1 MEIIDSQTR
10 QQMIEYIEKISQTSS
25 TKIKNLLEKEKE
37 FLDEGNKHEEK
48 FSPRQFYIAV
58 DPIIEAEYQRCK
70 IMELTKETALSSEEI
85 AKKLNISSAKALDH
99 IAVLRKK
106 NLIKLEEFEGN
117 IPKYLAIPEAES
129 EVK

>member
-1 MEIIDSQTR
+1 MELIDSQTR

-37 FLDEGNKHEEK
+37 FLDEGNKHKEK

-70 IMELTKETALSSEEI
+70 IMELTKETPLTSEEI
-85 AKKLNISSAKALDH
+85 AKKLNISSAKALNH

>member
-48 FSPRQFYIAV
+48 FSPRQFY
-58 DPIIEAEYQRCK
+58 
-70 IMELTKETALSSEEI
+70 M
-85 AKKLNISSAKALDH
+85 
-99 IAVLRKK
+99 AVLRKK

>member
-10 QQMIEYIEKISQTSS
+10 QKMIDYIEKISQTSS

-37 FLDEGNKHEEK
+37 FLNEGNKHEEK
-48 FSPRQFYIAV
+48 FSPRQFNIAV

-70 IMELTKETALSSEEI
+70 IMELTKETALTSEEI

-99 IAVLRKK
+99 IAILRKK
-106 NLIKLEEFEGN
+106 NLLKLEEFEGN

>member
-1 MEIIDSQTR
+1 MEIIENQTR
-10 QQMIEYIEKISQTSS
+10 QQMVDYIAKISQTSS

-37 FLDEGNKHEEK
+37 FLDEGNKHQEK
-48 FSPRQFYIAV
+48 FSPRQFYVAV
-58 DPIIEAEYQRCK
+58 DPIIETEYQRCK
-70 IMELTKETALSSEEI
+70 IRELTKDTPLTLEEI
-85 AKKLNISSAKALDH
+85 AKKLNLSTKKILNH

>member
-1 MEIIDSQTR
+1 MEIIDSQKR
-10 QQMIEYIEKISQTSS
+10 QQMIDYIAKISQTSS

-37 FLDEGNKHEEK
+37 FLDEGNKHQEK
-48 FSPRQFYIAV
+48 FSSRQFYVAV

-70 IMELTKETALSSEEI
+70 IMELTKETLLTSEEI
-85 AKKLNISSAKALDH
+85 AKKLNISTKKVLDH

-106 NLIKLEEFEGN
+106 NLIKLEDFEGN